1 MRVITTV
8 SSTPFLK
15 KPAARRAVLR
25 ALTAWG
31 LAASLAST
39 PATPAL
45 ADIFSG
51 TPAADVTQLRLERAD
66 DGVYLSATVQ
76 FELPP
81 LVNEVLEK
89 GIAVFFV
96 AEAELLQERWYWSDR
111 KVAQASRH
119 MRLAYQPLTRRW
131 RLNVSPI
138 PITNAGLGVAFNQS
152 FDTLGDALAAIK
164 RIGRLRMGDVSD
176 LSDDPVHPVMFRFRL
191 DVSQLPRPLQ
201 IGFVGNSE
209 WNMTAERNA
218 RLPLESPP

>member
-1 MRVITTV
+1 M
-8 SSTPFLK
+8 
-15 KPAARRAVLR
+15 AAGIA
-25 ALTAWG
+25 
-31 LAASLAST
+31 
-39 PATPAL
+39 ATPAASAL
-45 ADIFSG
+45 ADVFSG
-51 TPAADVTQLRLERAD
+51 TASAEVTQLRLERID
-66 DGVYLSATVQ
+66 DGVYLSASVQ

-81 LVNEVLEK
+81 LVTEVLEK
-89 GIAVFFV
+89 GIAIFFV
-96 AEAELLQERWYWSDR
+96 ADAEVFHERWYWADR

-131 RLNVSPI
+131 RLNVSPF

-164 RIGRLRMGDVSD
+164 RIGRLRLGDAAD
-176 LSDDPVHPVMFRFRL
+176 IGDEPVHAVSFRFRL

-201 IGFVGNSE
+201 IGFVGNAD

>member
-1 MRVITTV
+1 M
-8 SSTPFLK
+8 
-15 KPAARRAVLR
+15 PAV
-25 ALTAWG
+25 
-31 LAASLAST
+31 
-39 PATPAL
+39 PAL

-66 DGVYLSATVQ
+66 DGVYLSAAVQ

-111 KVAQASRH
+111 RVAQASRH

-131 RLNVSPI
+131 RLNVSPV